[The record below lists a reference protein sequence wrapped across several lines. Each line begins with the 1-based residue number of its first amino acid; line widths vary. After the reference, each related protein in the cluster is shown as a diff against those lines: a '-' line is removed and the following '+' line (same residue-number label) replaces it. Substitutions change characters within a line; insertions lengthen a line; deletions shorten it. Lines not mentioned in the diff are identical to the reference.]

1 MLLQFSQTSPS
12 VEVWEGNENASD
24 ASRASKLSSNVPGDL
39 SLACFVD
46 PVLSVQL
53 LGDDTIGVPPE
64 IYDAIPQLM
73 TEAPSKQLEQQIQAV
88 DVTQIRLAQQLRVS

>member
-12 VEVWEGNENASD
+12 VDGRNGNKNTSD

-46 PVLSVQL
+46 AALSIRPFDGYWRWTL
-53 LGDDTIGVPPE
+53 AGVRVRFPHL
-64 IYDAIPQLM
+64 IA
-73 TEAPSKQLEQQIQAV
+73 EAPKSFV
-88 DVTQIRLAQQLRVS
+88 RT